1 LPRSAMQKPAV
12 AVETGEVSEGG
23 FARWIGNGGVVA
35 TDERQLRLQAS
46 RCYEFHGPTFDV
58 F

>member
-1 LPRSAMQKPAV
+1 MQKPAV